1 MTLIHLVRHAETLW
15 HAENR
20 FAGIADVALTP
31 RGLEQAAVLAGWV
44 ERRVAEGERFDAL
57 VTSTL
62 SRAILTARPS
72 ATVLGLEPRTD
83 ERLVE
88 MAFGRAEGMNRA
100 EMELEIPEALAAY
113 TANPATVALVD
124 GERGVDVI
132 ARGRAALEDIV
143 REHPDGTVLVVA
155 HSTLTRLLMASFL
168 GMELDRYRATLPSV
182 GNCHITTFE
191 LQTDG
196 TFVLH
201 AYNVPPSA

>member
-1 MTLIHLVRHAETLW
+1 MTRIHLVRHAETLW

-31 RGLEQAAVLAGWV
+31 RGLEQAGELAGWV
-44 ERRVAEGERFDAL
+44 ERRAAAGERFDAV

-62 SRAILTARPS
+62 SRAILTARP
-72 ATVLGLEPRTD
+72 AAKALGLEPHAD

-100 EMELEIPEALAAY
+100 EMELEFPEVLAAY
-113 TANPATVALVD
+113 TANPATVALAD
-124 GERGVDVI
+124 GERGLDVI
-132 ARGRAALEDIV
+132 ARGRAALADIV
-143 REHPDGTVLVVA
+143 RERPGGTVLVVA
-155 HSTLTRLLMASFL
+155 HSTLTRLLVASLL
-168 GMELDRYRATLPSV
+168 GMELDRYRATFPAV

-191 LQTDG
+191 LHPDG
-196 TFVLH
+196 AFALH

>member
-1 MTLIHLVRHAETLW
+1 MTLIHLVRHGETLW

-31 RGLEQAAVLAGWV
+31 RGLEQAAELAGWV
-44 ERRVAEGERFDAL
+44 ERRAGEGVRFDAV

-62 SRAILTARPS
+62 SRAILTAAP
-72 ATVLGLEPRTD
+72 AAKVLGLEPRAD

-88 MAFGRAEGMNRA
+88 MAFGRAEGMNRP
-100 EMELEIPEALAAY
+100 EMEQVMPDQLAAY
-113 TANPATVALVD
+113 TANPATVALAD
-124 GERGVDVI
+124 GERGLDVI
-132 ARGRAALEDIV
+132 ARGRAALEDVV

-155 HSTLTRLLMASFL
+155 HSTLTRLLVASL
-168 GMELDRYRATLPSV
+168 IGMELDRYRATFPSV

-191 LQTDG
+191 LHPDG
-196 TFVLH
+196 AFALH